1 MFEFIVWS
9 LCAIGFIEVIC
20 AACAIVEHVE
30 KKRGKKK

>member
-9 LCAIGFIEVIC
+9 FYAIGFIEVIC
-20 AACAIVEHVE
+20 AACAIVEHFK